1 MSQKPETDLRLR
13 INGEEKTLSGPMT
26 VAELLA
32 YLEVNERQV
41 GVERNKTLVR
51 KAEFST
57 VQLADGDELEIV
69 SFVGGG

>member
-1 MSQKPETDLRLR
+1 MSQKPEPGLRLR
-13 INGEEKTLSGPMT
+13 INGEDRILSGPMT

-32 YLEVNERQV
+32 HLDVNERQV

-51 KAEFST
+51 KYEFST